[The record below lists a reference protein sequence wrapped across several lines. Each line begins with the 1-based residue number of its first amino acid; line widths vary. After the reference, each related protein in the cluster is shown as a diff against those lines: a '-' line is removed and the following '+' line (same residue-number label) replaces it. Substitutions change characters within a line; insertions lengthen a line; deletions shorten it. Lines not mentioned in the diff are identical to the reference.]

1 MGNRP
6 KPRRT
11 GPRGRP
17 LPPGRSARGFAGR
30 MPETSLSFGDYDS
43 RLTFDANARKSCTE
57 CNAPVEWVDEAT
69 MRERSDM
76 PIDEAAEAFGVP
88 TSQLTFW
95 VCSNCDNAGVMG
107 PAQGF

>member
-1 MGNRP
+1 MGNKP

-11 GPRGRP
+11 GPKGRP
-17 LPPGRSARGFAGR
+17 IRLGGAVRGSTGRPPA
-30 MPETSLSFGDYDS
+30 TSFSFGDYDP
-43 RLTFDANARKSCTE
+43 RLSFDANARKSCTE

-76 PIDEAAEAFGVP
+76 AIGEVAEALGVP

-107 PAQGF
+107 PAQSL